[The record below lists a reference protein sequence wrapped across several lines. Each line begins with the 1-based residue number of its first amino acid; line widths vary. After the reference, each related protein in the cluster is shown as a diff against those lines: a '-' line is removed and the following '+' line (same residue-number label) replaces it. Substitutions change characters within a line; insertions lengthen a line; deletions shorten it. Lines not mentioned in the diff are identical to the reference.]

1 MSVSGLDVVIRPV
14 EPSDP
19 GPWIQLLNECR
30 HWKTD
35 REGFLFEEGLRPA
48 GEPTL
53 RLGAFTG
60 EGETVGIA
68 EAALGEYGERWKD
81 RAGGFVAVAE
91 RYRRRGLGAR
101 LLDEVERFASQ
112 AGVRWLEGETRERDL
127 LAGTGLTAKRGYRE
141 LERYQASRQEPAS
154 VDLGGLEPLRK
165 RLRLQGIDTGSFE
178 GIDSA
183 NARESLYRCAMAI
196 QRDMPHEPHVDW
208 EDAPLD
214 SHLKLIFENPLGLR
228 DGIFVARDGEAVVGL
243 TYLVRRPGG
252 DLEVGDTGVLRSH
265 RRRGIG
271 RALKLMATRFA
282 AEKGFRY
289 VYTDNRSDN
298 AGMLAIN
305 TELGFI
311 PGDVI
316 VVLEKTLAR

>member
-1 MSVSGLDVVIRPV
+1 MSFTIRPV
-14 EPSDP
+14 EPADL
-19 GPWIQLLNECR
+19 GPWIELWNECR

-35 REGFLFEEGLRPA
+35 REGFLFEESLRPA
-48 GEPTL
+48 DEPSL
-53 RLGAFTG
+53 RLGAFTP
-60 EGETVGIA
+60 EGEIAGLA

-81 RAGGFVAVAE
+81 RAGGFVAVLE
-91 RYRRRGLGAR
+91 PYRRHGLGAR
-101 LLDEVERFASQ
+101 LLDEVERFASRS
-112 AGVRWLEGETRERDL
+112 GVRWLEGETRERDL
-127 LAGTGLTAKRGYRE
+127 GPVMALTTKRGYRE
-141 LERYQASRQEPAS
+141 LERYQASRQQPAR
-154 VDLGGLEPLRK
+154 VDLGGLEPLRQQ
-165 RLRLQGIDTGSFE
+165 LRLQGIDTRSFE

-183 NARESLYRCAMAI
+183 SARESLYRCAMAI
-196 QRDMPHEPHVDW
+196 QRDMPHAPHVDW
-208 EDAPLD
+208 EDAPFDTHVRLM
-214 SHLKLIFENPLGLR
+214 FENPLGLK

-265 RRRGIG
+265 RRKGIG
-271 RALKLMATRFA
+271 RALKLMATRYA

-311 PGDVI
+311 LDDVI
-316 VVLEKTLAR
+316 VVLEKTLTR